1 MALVL
6 RTTSQIIS
14 HYEALEDRA
23 AENYRRLAE
32 AHPEHMEVFTGL
44 ADENAKHRDRVI
56 RAYRMGVT
64 DAFEVGFTRNP
75 VDPASYELT
84 EVDRGTLAEA
94 VEASID
100 NEEKIIQFCLEAAK
114 SSGELLPDLPDT
126 FEWLIKRKKKRV
138 ERLRSLT

>member
-1 MALVL
+1 ML

-32 AHPEHMEVFTGL
+32 AHPEHGETFNGL
-44 ADENAKHRDRVI
+44 ADENVKHRDRVI

-64 DAFEVGFTRNP
+64 DAFEVGFIRNP
-75 VDPASYELT
+75 VDPDAYRLT
-84 EVDRGTLAEA
+84 EIDPGALAEA
-94 VEASID
+94 VEASIG
-100 NEEKIIQFCLEAAK
+100 NEEKIINFCLEAAK

-138 ERLRSLT
+138 ERLRDLT